1 MKKKILL
8 PILLLAAMTAVACN
22 SGSSQPA
29 DSSEPAGESTSQPA
43 ESSESQP
50 AASESQPA
58 ASDSSDPTVY
68 GVAINNKTQLTG
80 EWYKGTTRDL
90 DITLTPAANALQEIQ
105 KKNLVITSSNPEIV
119 AVTGLGL
126 SALEKGEATITVKYH
141 DVEDSVKVNILSNSA
156 KDKYGVAHEGT
167 AEDPFTNEDALAVA
181 KSEKYEKE
189 VYYVKGI
196 VDRFYYA
203 PGTNANN
210 GTAYYL
216 KAATENGEQFEI
228 FKCFKADGSQL
239 SDDDI
244 WVGGEATAYGAF
256 TKYNSQYETS
266 SAVFVSC
273 TGEKPQPRQTLS
285 KTFAETLALGVA
297 LKDGADSYDYIKFQ
311 GYVTAKEGNNFW
323 LTATKGEALV
333 KGKSD
338 EAHGA
343 RDINTNA
350 IELYFKSAPA
360 AEITAKLLEGAKV
373 EVTMIVKN
381 YHGTV
386 ENGNDLTKDDI
397 TVVEAGTQWAVPEP
411 AVATRTL
418 KEFID
423 GENTKAKAYNVT
435 ATVKSWK
442 NDTADKDQF
451 GNMVLT
457 DGTNDLVI
465 YGASATATA
474 LAWDNSSAYAFTNPR
489 DFLTNE
495 VTAALE
501 KGDEVTMK
509 LIRADYTKDGVTTV
523 QGTGIITKV
532 TPAGQGGGQQ
542 VETREIDFSTKLEKH
557 SAYNDT
563 WTYGDAT
570 IAGGANNNGGW
581 AFVKMGGKSATI
593 SAADHPGT
601 WIKTDS
607 AIAYSVASVTM
618 KFVGKCYNQES
629 EKATVTVYAY
639 SDAALTEKVAET
651 AAKEVPA
658 INDNDGVEELK
669 FEFTTA
675 PAANLYYKINFE
687 IVNTTTYNGVVAL
700 EKVTF
705 DQAGGETPAALPEW
719 DAAAVKAGLSNQ
731 SAKEVT
737 GHYEEGGTETFTA
750 YKIANANESLTLT
763 YKSASAQKVGLALYM
778 TTKHTNVGSAGVWY
792 QGSSQ
797 KTKIA
802 LNGTELTAPAQAD
815 DKNLQQWGCTTAS
828 PDAKDSGSALANPV
842 WVTMI
847 ELDLIAGDNT
857 IVITYLGG
865 GYSYWIAGAK
875 LIPANA

>member
-29 DSSEPAGESTSQPA
+29 GSSEPAGESTSQPA

-181 KSEKYEKE
+181 KSDKYEKE

-228 FKCFKADGSQL
+228 FKCFKEDGSQL

-244 WVGGEATAYGAF
+244 WVGGEATAYGSF

-273 TGEKPQPRQTLS
+273 TGDKPQPRQTLS

-311 GYVTAKEGNNFW
+311 GFVTAKEGNNFW

-338 EAHGA
+338 ASHGE

-386 ENGNDLTKDDI
+386 ENGNDLTNDDI
-397 TVVEAGTQWAVPEP
+397 TVVEAGTEWAVPEP

-442 NDTADKDQF
+442 DATADKDKY

-474 LAWDNSSAYAFTNPR
+474 LAWDNSSAYAFQNPQ

-495 VTAALE
+495 TTAALAI
-501 KGDEVTMK
+501 GDEVTMK
-509 LIRADYTKDGVTTV
+509 LIRADYTKDGVTTI

-532 TPAGQGGGQQ
+532 TPSGTPTPTYESFTLDYSALTGTGSEISADDALAKIGQGNAHITAVTASKIYDGNGTGGAYPNTAGLLKTGTGSAAGKIVFTLDAKASK
-542 VETREIDFSTKLEKH
+542 VEISCHDWYKKNDSNPTNSNTVAVNGSETQLAPYNEEGTFGALTFELATASKEVTIDFNKRV
-557 SAYNDT
+557 
-563 WTYGDAT
+563 
-570 IAGGANNNGGW
+570 
-581 AFVKMGGKSATI
+581 FVKE
-593 SAADHPGT
+593 
-601 WIKTDS
+601 IK
-607 AIAYSVASVTM
+607 
-618 KFVGKCYNQES
+618 
-629 EKATVTVYAY
+629 VYY
-639 SDAALTEKVAET
+639 VAE
-651 AAKEVPA
+651 A
-658 INDNDGVEELK
+658 
-669 FEFTTA
+669 A
-675 PAANLYYKINFE
+675 PAAPEYTEELASPLARTWTE
-687 IVNTTTYNGVVAL
+687 G
-700 EKVTF
+700 
-705 DQAGGETPAALPEW
+705 TPAANSDGKNYTPLEDSAANKVGVKMKASDISSTSEGSYSSGKLPS
-719 DAAAVKAGLSNQ
+719 DGKTVTYQLKAPKAGYYQ
-731 SAKEVT
+731 MQMTAKVSA
-737 GHYEEGGTETFTA
+737 A
-750 YKIANANESLTLT
+750 YTLG
-763 YKSASAQKVGLALYM
+763 QRGLAVTVNGEAVDIHGDRDGGLV
-778 TTKHTNVGSAGVWY
+778 TTEDRVFVVAPIVYLTGNEDAITLACPYYRIVFNV
-792 QGSSQ
+792 
-797 KTKIA
+797 
-802 LNGTELTAPAQAD
+802 NAD
-815 DKNLQQWGCTTAS
+815 LVFAE
-828 PDAKDSGSALANPV
+828 
-842 WVTMI
+842 I
-847 ELDLIAGDNT
+847 
-857 IVITYLGG
+857 
-865 GYSYWIAGAK
+865 
-875 LIPANA
+875 